1 MTGSTELGKVETCR
15 DEGWKFTY
23 QGVIAYRPKPMVSKA
38 LDKGR
43 PLLMWGLESQIPNKP
58 WKEKSINEKGGLWQ
72 VQQHLSE
79 TFGDLSGA
87 QLEW

>member
-43 PLLMWGLESQIPNKP
+43 PLLMWSLESQIPNNP
-58 WKEKSINEKGGLWQ
+58 WKEKSINEKGGG
-72 VQQHLSE
+72 S
-79 TFGDLSGA
+79 DRSSNI
-87 QLEW
+87 